1 MKTIKITYW
10 ISTGLITLMM
20 LFSAFSYLTQDDM
33 KNAFIHLGFPSYFRI
48 ELAIAKLIGAILILA
63 PVPSRFKEWVY
74 AGFAITFISA
84 LIAHAASGDLL
95 SITAVP
101 IVFLLVLATSYVS
114 YHRLRLRRSDLAAN

>member
-1 MKTIKITYW
+1 MKTTKITYW

-48 ELAIAKLIGAILILA
+48 ELAVAKLIGAILILT

-84 LIAHAASGDLL
+84 LIAHTASGDPL
-95 SITAVP
+95 SSTIIP
-101 IVFLLVLATSYVS
+101 IVFLLVLATSYAS
-114 YHRLRLRRSDLAAN
+114 YHRLRVQPEIAPS

>member
-48 ELAIAKLIGAILILA
+48 ELAIAKLIGAILILT

-101 IVFLLVLATSYVS
+101 IVVLLVLATSYVS
-114 YHRLRLRRSDLAAN
+114 YHRLRVQPEIAAT